1 MTILTNSLSSARTQR
16 SLKPSRRVPAAR
28 LSGVSRVLVRRALTT
43 VILTLTLSAPTIAA
57 AQDLGAPSAA
67 YLRPEWS
74 VERTQA
80 GRAHVVGY
88 LYNSGIRDA
97 ANVSLRV
104 EQLTAGGEL
113 AATYRTR
120 AMGDVLSRNRAFFDV
135 PVSSP
140 EAIYRVIV
148 ESVSWFNECR

>member
-1 MTILTNSLSSARTQR
+1 MTAAMLFLRR
-16 SLKPSRRVPAAR
+16 S
-28 LSGVSRVLVRRALTT
+28 LTT
-43 VILTLTLSAPTIAA
+43 VILTLTLSAPTIAP
-57 AQDLGAPSAA
+57 AQDLGASSGA

-104 EQLTAGGEL
+104 EQLRAGDEL

-120 AMGDVLSRNRAFFDV
+120 VMGDVLSRNRAFFDV

-140 EAIYRVIV
+140 EATYRVIV

>member
-1 MTILTNSLSSARTQR
+1 MLLLRPSLA
-16 SLKPSRRVPAAR
+16 
-28 LSGVSRVLVRRALTT
+28 T
-43 VILTLTLSAPTIAA
+43 VILALTLSAPTIAA
-57 AQDLGAPSAA
+57 AQDLGAPSGA
-67 YLRPEWS
+67 YLRPAWS

-80 GRAHVVGY
+80 GRAHVIGY

-104 EQLTAGGEL
+104 EQLTAGDKL

-120 AMGDVLSRNRAFFDV
+120 VMGDVLSRNRAFFDV

-140 EAIYRVIV
+140 EATYRVIV

>member
-1 MTILTNSLSSARTQR
+1 
-16 SLKPSRRVPAAR
+16 
-28 LSGVSRVLVRRALTT
+28 
-43 VILTLTLSAPTIAA
+43 
-57 AQDLGAPSAA
+57 
-67 YLRPEWS
+67 
-74 VERTQA
+74 
-80 GRAHVVGY
+80 VVGY

-104 EQLTAGGEL
+104 EQLRAGDEL

-120 AMGDVLSRNRAFFDV
+120 VMGDVLSRNRAFFDV

-140 EAIYRVIV
+140 EAAYRVIV